1 MVKFIIIHFG
11 AAQRRPNE
19 AIVMQKKSFVRQ
31 NIFPVITALIWGTAF
46 VAQSV
51 SAERME
57 PFTFNALRSAVAFVA
72 LMVISRVFS
81 KREKPSGTRR
91 DLVVGGIACG
101 VLLFAASYLQQ
112 LGIGHTT
119 AGKAGFITTLYVVL
133 VPVFGAVLG
142 RRAPL
147 RVWISAVISA
157 LGLYF
162 LCMSGSLTIERGDLY
177 VMLCAIVFAFHILCI
192 DRFAPKTDGIM
203 LSCVQFL
210 TMAVLSG
217 VCAMVFESPDGGAIA
232 QCALPILYV
241 GIFSSG
247 VGYTLQILAQ
257 RGSDPTVVTILLSLE
272 SVFSVLAGAVILGD
286 RLTGRE
292 YFGCVLMFAAVILA
306 QLPEKGTRKR

>member
-1 MVKFIIIHFG
+1 
-11 AAQRRPNE
+11 
-19 AIVMQKKSFVRQ
+19 MQKKSFVRQ

-46 VAQSV
+46 AAQSIA
-51 SAERME
+51 SDKLE
-57 PFTFNALRSAVAFVA
+57 PFTFNALRSGVAFLA
-72 LMVISRVFS
+72 LCVISRIFS
-81 KREKPSGTRR
+81 RRERPAGTRR
-91 DLVVGGIACG
+91 DLILGGVSCG
-101 VLLFAASYLQQ
+101 VLLFAASNLQQ

-119 AGKAGFITTLYVVL
+119 AGKAGFITTMYVVL
-133 VPVFGAVLG
+133 VPVFGIFLG

-157 LGLYF
+157 AGLYF

-177 VMLCAIVFAFHILCI
+177 VLLCAVVFAFHILCI
-192 DRFAPKTDGIM
+192 DHFVTKTDGIM

-217 VCAMVFESPDGGAIA
+217 ACALVFERPDGAAIA
-232 QCALPILYV
+232 QCTWPILYV

-306 QLPEKGTRKR
+306 QLPERGREK